1 LRTGAG
7 GGLKVALVGY
17 NGANNTGSEARLLK
31 VIDDVRAVCGPE
43 VRITVPSLNVANL
56 RRYVREDDGLRI
68 VALPSL
74 YHLAID
80 RMVKDSDVMMLV
92 EGSCYM
98 DTWTSSLLAAYLW
111 ATRCACRHG
120 RRSVAYAVDAGDL
133 RPGNVAK
140 VRKHAGRTD
149 LIILRTFR
157 AAERMRSWGVDA
169 PIEVTADTAFDF
181 GISDPRDAGNG
192 LPRGR
197 SGRVGIAVVDF
208 FLWPVVARPLGR
220 REDCY
225 RWPYYF
231 SRSAERL
238 KASAAL
244 AQGLAEMADRLVER
258 WDRDVALISMEALD
272 EPLAREVMR
281 RMKHPQRA
289 SVMSSTQLNA
299 WQMTSGLR
307 ELDAL
312 VTSRYHAAV
321 LSMAAGVPVMALG
334 HDRRL
339 EDLFEEAGLGGELF
353 LRHQGSVDWGHA
365 GRMLE
370 TIMEDGGRVSAAVRA
385 GYRDQVSRMARNRV
399 LLKDFME
406 AR

>member
-1 LRTGAG
+1 
-7 GGLKVALVGY
+7 
-17 NGANNTGSEARLLK
+17 
-31 VIDDVRAVCGPE
+31 
-43 VRITVPSLNVANL
+43 
-56 RRYVREDDGLRI
+56 
-68 VALPSL
+68 
-74 YHLAID
+74 
-80 RMVKDSDVMMLV
+80 M
-92 EGSCYM
+92 
-98 DTWTSSLLAAYLW
+98 
-111 ATRCACRHG
+111 
-120 RRSVAYAVDAGDL
+120 
-133 RPGNVAK
+133 
-140 VRKHAGRTD
+140 
-149 LIILRTFR
+149 
-157 AAERMRSWGVDA
+157 
-169 PIEVTADTAFDF
+169 
-181 GISDPRDAGNG
+181 
-192 LPRGR
+192 
-197 SGRVGIAVVDF
+197 VDF

-370 TIMEDGGRVSAAVRA
+370 TIMEDGGRVSAMVRA
-385 GYRDQVSRMARNRV
+385 PATGTRYSGWPATGCCSRTSWRRDDGRSDSRGAADREGPVSSARWWQKGCWTRT
-399 LLKDFME
+399 LRSWPSS
-406 AR
+406 APGTGRRPSSACGRPGGTGPSWPSRSASA